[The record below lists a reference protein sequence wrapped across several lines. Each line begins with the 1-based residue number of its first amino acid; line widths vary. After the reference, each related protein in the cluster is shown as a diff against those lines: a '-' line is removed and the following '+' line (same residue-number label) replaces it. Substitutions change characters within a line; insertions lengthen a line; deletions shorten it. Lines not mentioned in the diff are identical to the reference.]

1 MGRGFENAPHVQQ
14 QVSLAW
20 IKCCDDFL
28 SKAMDDN
35 VVSLTL
41 KEASDIMQSYGISGG
56 DVERSLSFFHEMD
69 ILFWVNDDRLRDVV
83 VLDPFEVFVK
93 PIRTIICDT
102 EVHTD
107 EEPHTTCKR
116 EWTAEYAWYTKGRL
130 DALNLLPNLLEGW
143 QSTQD
148 VTIELMLKFELM
160 VRLPENIYLIPSLL
174 KEDASFAT
182 RRHNLL
188 FFVTKGKL
196 LEEDRGE
203 CHAERTVASKL
214 GYIQSGFFHRVLV
227 ALINK
232 SFALNV
238 LNSSFYKDAATLSYG
253 NVMYT
258 IRSHKT
264 HISLEVDETKVGSC
278 VELASHV
285 EGVICNVMEEF
296 KMSTFSVYPL
306 LEYDEEKLLSYK
318 NVRVFMDSDEPRQ
331 QIQDTYITEEIILD
345 RYAVWFKDINDD
357 IDDDDD
363 DDDDVDENVVDGSF
377 SPGASC
383 KMVIMEY
390 KPLKIGLDSEER
402 NKLIEILQ
410 GSENKAFNAAP
421 VVYECLSLDHILRAR
436 GDVLHFIGHSTNLL
450 DGTNGVVIRVNSAAD
465 EYMKVSDVDLSWYL
479 GRVYSERPIRLI
491 FMSMCDKFPLAC
503 MLMSTIRSSGSFYVV
518 CWHGKVPDRLAY
530 AFGVAFYELCA
541 RDKLDIPKAFDAASI
556 NVLLR
561 CDIEKPT
568 GCFPLLLRQGENEE
582 DPASLLRANWV
593 QRPELIDQ
601 SIQEEFRDL
610 SSNENLSHV
619 IGEGEHIEL
628 PEGNRNW
635 HDGNQVGDHEK
646 AALSALGFDT
656 KGKFRKWQE
665 LWDDVFPKVIEQCMD
680 IKKLKSC
687 GFHLDEVIR
696 LRKVEYNQKKHLNI
710 ASLNRSHQ
718 YMLSVI
724 NTSKEAVNRQ
734 ISRLSPSKQTQRRRR
749 KAQQQR

>member
-1 MGRGFENAPHVQQ
+1 
-14 QVSLAW
+14 
-20 IKCCDDFL
+20 
-28 SKAMDDN
+28 
-35 VVSLTL
+35 
-41 KEASDIMQSYGISGG
+41 
-56 DVERSLSFFHEMD
+56 
-69 ILFWVNDDRLRDVV
+69 
-83 VLDPFEVFVK
+83 
-93 PIRTIICDT
+93 
-102 EVHTD
+102 
-107 EEPHTTCKR
+107 
-116 EWTAEYAWYTKGRL
+116 
-130 DALNLLPNLLEGW
+130 
-143 QSTQD
+143 
-148 VTIELMLKFELM
+148 
-160 VRLPENIYLIPSLL
+160 
-174 KEDASFAT
+174 
-182 RRHNLL
+182 
-188 FFVTKGKL
+188 
-196 LEEDRGE
+196 
-203 CHAERTVASKL
+203 
-214 GYIQSGFFHRVLV
+214 
-227 ALINK
+227 
-232 SFALNV
+232 
-238 LNSSFYKDAATLSYG
+238 
-253 NVMYT
+253 
-258 IRSHKT
+258 
-264 HISLEVDETKVGSC
+264 
-278 VELASHV
+278 
-285 EGVICNVMEEF
+285 
-296 KMSTFSVYPL
+296 
-306 LEYDEEKLLSYK
+306 
-318 NVRVFMDSDEPRQ
+318 MDSDEPRQ

-363 DDDDVDENVVDGSF
+363 DDDDDVDENVVDRSF

-402 NKLIEILQ
+402 NKLIEILK

-450 DGTNGVVIRVNSAAD
+450 DGKNGVVIRVNSAAD

-479 GRVYSERPIRLI
+479 GRVYSDRPMRLI

-530 AFGVAFYELCA
+530 AFSVAFYEFCA

-656 KGKFRKWQE
+656 KGHALTIRGMVADVDAFWVAQNNLDQSLWPVQAGKFRKWQE

-724 NTSKEAVNRQ
+724 NTSKEAVNRR
-734 ISRLSPSKQTQRRRR
+734 ISRLSPSKQTPRRQRN
-749 KAQQQR
+749 AQQQR

>member
-1 MGRGFENAPHVQQ
+1 MIAPESEPEDVEPEQHPESPPESHPHPQPGSNAESGSCSESATSIDDNLTNASDVVNVVVLSSETDRWNKGRVGVVGRSGAGKSCFVRSLLGESNSDEEELPKSTRAVDKFECRKFEVSSSDGAVLELRQNARNELESRVAERSQQREKKGNHCEEKRMHDEGNQGMHEVIDQSTSSRTNVKEFNVSQNDYDAADKAAHASTEHSVLPVVELPIDKVEYMRKLGQTKSSSGVDYTIYDYGGQEAFDSLHSLFFTKSTSYIVVFNMFNLYMDDDEGVLEGSELKLLESWIERVVMYTLDVKVDGGTQIAPILLVGTHHDRLVELGGNTHDKEMEIDIRVKQLILKIEMRIKVRIRVTTSGDNCFFAVNNIKPSKRDVFTNIINSLERGFENAPHVQQ

-56 DVERSLSFFHEMD
+56 DVERSLSFFHEMG

-83 VLDPFEVFVK
+83 VLDPFEAFVK

-116 EWTAEYAWYTKGRL
+116 EWTLEYAWYTKGRL

-285 EGVICNVMEEF
+285 EGVICNVMENF

-306 LEYDEEKLLSYK
+306 LEYDNEKLLSYK
-318 NVRVFMDSDEPRQ
+318 NVR
-331 QIQDTYITEEIILD
+331 
-345 RYAVWFKDINDD
+345 
-357 IDDDDD
+357 
-363 DDDDVDENVVDGSF
+363 
-377 SPGASC
+377 
-383 KMVIMEY
+383 
-390 KPLKIGLDSEER
+390 
-402 NKLIEILQ
+402 
-410 GSENKAFNAAP
+410 
-421 VVYECLSLDHILRAR
+421 
-436 GDVLHFIGHSTNLL
+436 
-450 DGTNGVVIRVNSAAD
+450 
-465 EYMKVSDVDLSWYL
+465 
-479 GRVYSERPIRLI
+479 
-491 FMSMCDKFPLAC
+491 
-503 MLMSTIRSSGSFYVV
+503 
-518 CWHGKVPDRLAY
+518 
-530 AFGVAFYELCA
+530 
-541 RDKLDIPKAFDAASI
+541 
-556 NVLLR
+556 
-561 CDIEKPT
+561 
-568 GCFPLLLRQGENEE
+568 
-582 DPASLLRANWV
+582 
-593 QRPELIDQ
+593 
-601 SIQEEFRDL
+601 
-610 SSNENLSHV
+610 
-619 IGEGEHIEL
+619 
-628 PEGNRNW
+628 
-635 HDGNQVGDHEK
+635 
-646 AALSALGFDT
+646 
-656 KGKFRKWQE
+656 
-665 LWDDVFPKVIEQCMD
+665 
-680 IKKLKSC
+680 
-687 GFHLDEVIR
+687 
-696 LRKVEYNQKKHLNI
+696 
-710 ASLNRSHQ
+710 
-718 YMLSVI
+718 
-724 NTSKEAVNRQ
+724 
-734 ISRLSPSKQTQRRRR
+734 
-749 KAQQQR
+749 